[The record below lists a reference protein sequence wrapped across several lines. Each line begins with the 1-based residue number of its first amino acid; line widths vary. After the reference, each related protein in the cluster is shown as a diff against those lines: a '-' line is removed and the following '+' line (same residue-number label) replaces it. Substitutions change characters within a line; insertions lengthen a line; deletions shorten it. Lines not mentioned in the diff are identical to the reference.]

1 MDHKE
6 LDFSLPDNDILN
18 IKFLKHEEFHP
29 LVFIDKEYTIVGGD
43 DVDNMIGVDADGKVW
58 FLDTMNIFPM
68 YASKGLKTFVEQLEL
83 FINWDY
89 PADDNSDD
97 ELEANA
103 REFAREILKSDA
115 DALSDDYNFWSVVI
129 EQMEDGLL

>member
-1 MDHKE
+1 MYYKE

-18 IKFLKHEEFHP
+18 IKFLKLEEFRP
-29 LVFIDKEYTIVGGD
+29 LIFNDNEYTVVGGD

-58 FLDTMNIFPM
+58 FLDTVNGFPM

-83 FINWDY
+83 LINWDF

-103 REFAREILKSDA
+103 QKFSREITKLDEDA
-115 DALSDDYNFWSVVI
+115 MSDDYDFWSVVI
-129 EQMEDGLL
+129 EQMENGML